1 MFNLA
6 SPKVIMPSA
15 LFALLSPGL
24 LLQLPDK
31 VPFRNANA
39 FMSGKTS
46 RMSVLF
52 HALVFLIVYKMI
64 ANFRGIVLKPADLMV
79 PTILFV
85 ILSPGVL
92 LSIPPGPGGVMMS
105 GETGITQII
114 VHAIVFAIVFAFL
127 RSTFPKVY

>member
-6 SPKVIMPSA
+6 SPKVVMPSA

-24 LLQLPDK
+24 LRQLLPDK
-31 VPFRNANA
+31 MPLKNVNNFV
-39 FMSGKTS
+39 F
-46 RMSVLF
+46 VLF
-52 HALVFLIVYKMI
+52 NALVFLIVYKMI
-64 ANFRGIVLKPADLMV
+64 AKFRGIVLKPADLLV

-92 LSIPPGPGGVMMS
+92 LSIPPGPGGVVMS
-105 GETGITQII
+105 GETGITQIF